1 MAAGGS
7 LSMSRKSVLS
17 STDFVITADE
27 SKSMRGL
34 PRRLAQFGSVEP
46 LKGHPGL
53 LILSADPKAAAP
65 KELLER
71 VRASLGRGF
80 QVEPVMMDERG
91 NRVVPTG
98 KVTVRFKT
106 LPSADELRKF
116 AGPLGLTVD
125 ARNAYV
131 PSQVSFRIA
140 DRSEDGVAD
149 VIERI
154 EKNAESVQQV
164 WPETLGSYRR
174 G

>member
-1 MAAGGS
+1 
-7 LSMSRKSVLS
+7 MSRKAVLS
-17 STDFVITADE
+17 STDFVITAE
-27 SKSMRGL
+27 KAQSTSGL
-34 PRRLAQFGSVEP
+34 PRRLARFGRVEP
-46 LKGHPGL
+46 LEGHPAW
-53 LILSADPKAAAP
+53 LILTTEPNTASSRKRLPSKDILAT
-65 KELLER
+65 
-71 VRASLGRGF
+71 VRESLGDGF
-80 QVEPVMMDERG
+80 QVEPLLVDERG

-106 LPSADELRKF
+106 RPSADQLQEF

-140 DRSEDGVAD
+140 DRSVAGVTD
-149 VIERI
+149 MIERI
-154 EKNAESVQQV
+154 EKHAESVQQV